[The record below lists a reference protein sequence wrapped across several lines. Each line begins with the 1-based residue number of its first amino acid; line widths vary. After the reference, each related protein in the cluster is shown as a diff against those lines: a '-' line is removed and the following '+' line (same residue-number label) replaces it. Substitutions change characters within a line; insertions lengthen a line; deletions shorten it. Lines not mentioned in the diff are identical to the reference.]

1 METGRNRFPWN
12 VTNLSFSWHKV
23 ILVCFV
29 AILSY
34 GAAKLGGTLIVG
46 PQAEWP
52 LWLGNAFLVS
62 ILLLVP
68 RRMWPILI
76 TAGFSASVLYNVQT
90 GLTVRLS
97 ALLVLSDTVEVLAA
111 ALCLSYAFG
120 GVPRLNNV
128 RALAKFSLFG
138 VILPPFIGAFCVAL
152 SANRNYW
159 MSWRVYFFSEAIVY
173 LTLVPAILGWFS
185 KGSARRQKSRSYYL
199 EAAALIAGLLAFGY
213 VTFDAPWR
221 YSSQALLYSLVP
233 FMLWSALRFGT
244 TGVSASAIVIAV
256 LALWGAAHGRGPF
269 IESQLLN
276 NVLSLQLFLFFTAAP
291 FMVLAAVVEENRQAS
306 EQKLRASEERL
317 AETTRLYGELQNREA
332 KIRRLVDANIMGIF
346 IWNLEGK
353 IVEANEAFLN
363 MVQYGRE
370 ELASGR
376 IRWTDLTPA
385 EWRDRDARALTELM
399 KVGTVQPYEKEFFRK
414 NGGRVPVLAGGA
426 LFEESGHEGVAF
438 VLDLSEQKRAE
449 EALRQSEQRWRTAF
463 ENSAIGIMMRD
474 REGRFIAA
482 NSVFQNMLGYTES
495 ELCQLNFMDVTYEED
510 RKAFLELVGEILEG
524 KRQHYQIEKRYRRKD
539 GALLWVRNNVA
550 LVPGTRDVA
559 PFLFAVVEDIT
570 QHKQEESARR
580 YSEEKYRV
588 VVDTAND
595 AVISADESGAIQFAN
610 PATMRVFGYDPKELI
625 GKPLTVLMPEFMR
638 KLHENGFRRYLATGQ
653 RHINWQGTELTGLR
667 KNGQEFPV
675 EVSFGELTMNGHRVF
690 TGFIRDTTERKQAEE
705 ERERLRR
712 VQADLAHVNRVSTM
726 GELAASLA
734 HEIRQPISAAMTDA
748 RTCSRWLTRDRPD
761 LAEAQTAASRVVN
774 DVARASEIIG
784 RVMSLF
790 KKDSLQHE
798 EVDINELIQEMIALL
813 RGEASRHSILIH
825 SDLSLELAPIKAD
838 RVQLQQVLM
847 NLMLNGIEAMKSMN
861 TPGKLTIKSQQDDSG
876 QLLISVMD
884 TGVGIPPEKI
894 EQIFNAFFTSKPQGT
909 GMGLPISRS
918 IIEAHGGKLWASS
931 NANGGAT
938 FEFTLPAA

>member
-570 QHKQEESARR
+570 QHKKEESARR

-595 AVISADESGAIQFAN
+595 AVITADESGAIQFAN

>member
-76 TAGFSASVLYNVQT
+76 AAGFSASVLYNVQT

-595 AVISADESGAIQFAN
+595 AVITADESGAIQFAN

>member
-1 METGRNRFPWN
+1 
-12 VTNLSFSWHKV
+12 
-23 ILVCFV
+23 
-29 AILSY
+29 
-34 GAAKLGGTLIVG
+34 
-46 PQAEWP
+46 
-52 LWLGNAFLVS
+52 
-62 ILLLVP
+62 
-68 RRMWPILI
+68 
-76 TAGFSASVLYNVQT
+76 
-90 GLTVRLS
+90 
-97 ALLVLSDTVEVLAA
+97 
-111 ALCLSYAFG
+111 
-120 GVPRLNNV
+120 
-128 RALAKFSLFG
+128 LFA
-138 VILPPFIGAFCVAL
+138 VILPAFIGAFFVAL
-152 SANRNYW
+152 VADKDYW
-159 MSWRVYFFSEAIVY
+159 TSWRIYFFSEAIVY
-173 LTLVPAILGWFS
+173 LTLMPAILGWFGPGPEHS
-185 KGSARRQKSRSYYL
+185 NKSRGYYL
-199 EAAALIAGLLAFGY
+199 EAAALIAGLVVFAGF
-213 VTFDAPWR
+213 TFAASSR
-221 YSSQALLYSLVP
+221 YSSDTLLYSLVP
-233 FMLWSALRFGT
+233 FLLWAALRFGT
-244 TGVSASAIVIAV
+244 TGVSTSVIAVAV

-269 IESQLLN
+269 IESRFFN

-595 AVISADESGAIQFAN
+595 AVITADESGAIQFAN